1 MLVHPQFDPV
11 ALSLGPLKIHWYGL
25 TYLVAFGLFYW
36 LGSLRAR
43 KPWFAA
49 RGWRRRDIEDILFYG
64 VMGVVLG
71 GRLGYVLFYKP
82 AYYAV
87 HPLEIFAVWEG
98 GMSFHGGLL
107 GVMVAMALY
116 ARLKQ
121 RHFFEVMD
129 LVAPCVP
136 TGLASGRIG
145 NFINGELWGRPAD
158 PSLPWATVFPQ
169 AHDGGIPR
177 HPSQLYQFALEG
189 LLLFAVLWWF
199 GRKERPLGQVSAAFL
214 VGYGVLRFVAEY
226 FREPDSF
233 LGLRALDLSQGQW
246 LCVPMV
252 LAGLAIWW
260 CPCDRSSSTPKPPA
274 CRPNRATASSRSAAS
289 RW

>member
-36 LGSLRAR
+36 LASLRAR
-43 KPWFAA
+43 KPWFAQ
-49 RGWRRRDIEDILFYG
+49 RGWSRRDIEDILFYG

-82 AYYAV
+82 AYYAS
-87 HPLEIFAVWEG
+87 HPLEVFAVWEG

-107 GVMVAMALY
+107 GVLLAMALY

-121 RHFFEVMD
+121 RHFLEITD
-129 LVAPCVP
+129 LIAPCVP

-158 PSLPWATVFPQ
+158 PSLPWAMIFPQ

-189 LLLFAVLWWF
+189 LLLFAILWWF

-214 VGYGVLRFVAEY
+214 IGYGVFRFTAEY

-233 LGLRALDLSQGQW
+233 LGLRALNLSQGQW

-252 LAGLAIWW
+252 LAGLLMWW
-260 CPCDRSSSTPKPPA
+260 WSARRRTPQ
-274 CRPNRATASSRSAAS
+274 T
-289 RW
+289 